1 MIIKKTWALH
11 NIAFSILIILAYLV
25 VMPVLLH
32 KEYTENSEFRDF
44 VACEY
49 VFNINECPLHAE
61 LEKLNQHSSFLVFI
75 VIWFWAGVIF
85 EQDIYPNR
93 EKILKK
99 IKEIEDSMK

>member
-1 MIIKKTWALH
+1 MIIKKTWALL
-11 NIAFSILIILAYLV
+11 NIIFSILIILAYLV

-49 VFNINECPLHAE
+49 VFNINECPLHEQLQE
-61 LEKLNQHSSFLVFI
+61 LNEYSAIIIFC
-75 VIWFWAGVIF
+75 VICFWLMLIF
-85 EQDIYPNR
+85 EKDIYPNR